1 MTDYTPHQKRII
13 ERYYDHRDSIMLE
26 KLSDLVG
33 ELYLAADEKTRDRLW
48 GRVAAALA
56 NLKVPETIAAHI
68 LSKRSPEVLADHVK
82 DWMPKGP
89 RG

>member
-13 ERYYDHRDSIMLE
+13 ERYYDQRDSIMLE
-26 KLSDLVG
+26 KLSNLVG
-33 ELYLAADEKTRDRLW
+33 ELYLATDEKARDRLW
-48 GRVAAALA
+48 ARVAAAFK

-68 LSKRSPEVLADHVK
+68 LDKRSPEVLADHVK
-82 DWMPKGP
+82 DWMQKGP

>member
-26 KLSDLVG
+26 RLSNLVG
-33 ELYLAADEKTRDRLW
+33 ELYLATDEKARDRLW
-48 GRVAAALA
+48 SRVAAALK

-68 LSKRSPEVLADHVK
+68 LNKRSPEVLADHVK
-82 DWMPKGP
+82 DWMQKGP